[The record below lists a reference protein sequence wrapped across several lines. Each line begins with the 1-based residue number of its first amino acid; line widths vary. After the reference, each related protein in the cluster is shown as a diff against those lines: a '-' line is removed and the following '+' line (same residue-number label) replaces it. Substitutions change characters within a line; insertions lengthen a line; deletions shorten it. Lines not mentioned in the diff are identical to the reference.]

1 MLIPFRVQ
9 CALDGVCGVAL
20 ARSVHHHLGKRIRQA
35 CGRTQRAPRSHFGL
49 RLRRETREQQEH
61 LKQLKSEKLSL
72 IQRIVFFSSSLH
84 CNALR

>member
-1 MLIPFRVQ
+1 MQAGSQVIVLIPFRVQ

-49 RLRRETREQQEH
+49 RLRGENTRAARTFETAE
-61 LKQLKSEKLSL
+61 
-72 IQRIVFFSSSLH
+72 V
-84 CNALR
+84 